1 MQGTSMV
8 PILKGKTPTNWR
20 KEHYYHYYEYPG
32 SHMVKRHYGIST
44 ERYKLIH
51 YYYDINEWE
60 LYDIKADPQEMKN
73 VYDDPA
79 YTEVRAKL
87 LKQLD
92 ELRKKL
98 DELNFKV
105 SQNQVKNIREI
116 RVIKKDIAKVMTV
129 LGENKK
135 VK

>member
-1 MQGTSMV
+1 M
-8 PILKGKTPTNWR
+8 
-20 KEHYYHYYEYPG
+20 
-32 SHMVKRHYGIST
+32 
-44 ERYKLIH
+44 
-51 YYYDINEWE
+51 
-60 LYDIKADPQEMKN
+60 DIKEIKN
-73 VYDDPA
+73 KPVS
-79 YTEVRAKL
+79 EL
-87 LKQLD
+87 HHLLD

-116 RVIKKDIAKVMTV
+116 RVTKKDIAKVMTV